1 MTSATP
7 EVVMFLGNSDYDSI
21 NAMTR
26 AMGQAFARQGFLVTV
41 IDTRVPGTTVAME
54 AAVARGISFCCSMA
68 GIGLP
73 SGPNIEAFFT
83 HHDIASFAYFL
94 DPFPNVQDRA
104 GTGMPRFAMSFTS
117 ENQTR
122 FLPAR
127 LGSTRPV
134 FCLPHA
140 ASERPVT
147 DWGDKDFD
155 VVLVASAHSDPE
167 AHLAK
172 VRSEHGEQVWRTCH
186 EIIERHDA
194 LSTSDCELPFEDLI
208 IDVLLPGKTTL
219 GLNVLN
225 SYFLTVDEVLRNRA
239 KILAAKS
246 LVGPRAVVAGRGWDT
261 VDLPQGVTVKAEID
275 VAETVRLYDRARIV
289 LNAQP
294 PYYHSH
300 ERIFMA
306 AAGGSVPL
314 TTPSR
319 PLADRVGGRFWA
331 EFPATGPALS
341 ETITTL
347 LADDARLEE
356 MGTAAHTAWRAGNT
370 WAHRAQAVADLMRQT
385 FGCATPGRR

>member
-1 MTSATP
+1 MTAGAP
-7 EVVMFLGNSDYDSI
+7 EVVMFLGNTDYGSI

-26 AMGQAFARQGFLVTV
+26 AMADAFTQQGFLVTV
-41 IDTRVPGTTVAME
+41 IDTRIPGTTVAME
-54 AAVARGISFCCSMA
+54 AAVGRGISFCCSMA

-94 DPFPNVQDRA
+94 DPYPNVQDRA

-117 ENQTR
+117 DNQTR

-127 LGSTRPV
+127 LNSTRPV
-134 FCLPHA
+134 LCLPHA

-147 DWGDKDFD
+147 AWSGKDLD

-167 AHLAK
+167 THLAK

-186 EIIERHDA
+186 DIIERHDA
-194 LSTSDCELPFEDLI
+194 LSAAGCELPFEDLI
-208 IDVLLPGKTTL
+208 IDVLLPGRQAL
-219 GLNVLN
+219 GLNMLI
-225 SYFLTVDEVLRNRA
+225 SYFLTVDDVLRNRA
-239 KILAAKS
+239 KILAARS
-246 LVGPRAVVAGRGWDT
+246 LGPGAVVVGRGWDS
-261 VDLPQGVTVKAEID
+261 VGLAKGVTVLSEID
-275 VAETVRLYDRARIV
+275 VAETVKLYDRARIV

-319 PLADRVGGRFWA
+319 PLAERVGGRFWA
-331 EFPATGPALS
+331 EFPATGPALT
-341 ETITTL
+341 ETITAL
-347 LADDARLEE
+347 LADDAGLEA
-356 MGTAAHTAWRAGNT
+356 MGAAAHAAWRDGNT
-370 WAHRAQAVADLMRQT
+370 WAHRARAVTDLMHRT
-385 FGCATPGRR
+385 FGCRVPGRP